1 MKAFIGRKNELS
13 QLEELSKSGRST
25 MVVIKGR
32 RRVGKSRLASEFA
45 KGKTFLSFSGLAPV
59 SGITAQGQRD
69 IFALQFVAQFRTIP
83 MTFTDWFDALLHLSE
98 RLTDDPTVV
107 LLDEISWMGSE
118 DPTFLPKIKLWWD
131 KISEERPNIT
141 VILCGSVS
149 TWIETNIINSTAF
162 FGRISLRLTLKE
174 LSLPECALFLRSRGV
189 HASHYDIFKVLSI
202 TGGIPWYL
210 EQIQPEKTLDESIK
224 RLCFDPTGL
233 LVDEFRLIFHD
244 LFDQRGSIYTK
255 IVRALANG
263 MRDYTQLRE
272 ELGYGQGGTLSPY
285 LHDLIATGYV
295 TEHRSW
301 SIKTKKSGK
310 KSLFRLSDNYVRF
323 YLKVIE
329 PQMEKIRQSAFEN
342 TPLSGISG
350 WSSVVGLQVENL
362 ILNNRS
368 LVLKALGI
376 HPQDVVAD
384 NPYIQTSTK
393 MLEGLQ
399 IDYLIQT
406 QTNTLY
412 LCECKTIRSEIRVD
426 VIKQVKKKIET
437 LTLPRRHAV
446 IPVLIH
452 LGEVSDIIRDAGFF
466 YKIVDVGT
474 FLETPV

>member
-1 MKAFIGRKNELS
+1 MKTFIGRKNELS
-13 QLEELSKSGRST
+13 QLEKLSRSGRST

-32 RRVGKSRLASEFA
+32 RRIGKSRLAAEFA
-45 KGKTFLSFSGLAPV
+45 KGKTFLSFAGLAPV

-83 MTFTDWFDALLHLSE
+83 MTFTDWFDALLHVSE
-98 RLTDDPTVV
+98 RLTDEPTVL

-118 DPTFLPKIKLWWD
+118 DSTFLPKIKLWWD
-131 KISEERPNIT
+131 KISEERSNLT
-141 VILCGSVS
+141 LILCGSVS

-162 FGRISLRLTLKE
+162 FGRISLQLTLKE
-174 LSLPECALFLRSRGV
+174 LSLPECSLFLRSRGV
-189 HASHYDIFKVLSI
+189 AASNYDIFKTLSI
-202 TGGIPWYL
+202 TGGVPWYL

-224 RLCFDPTGL
+224 SLCFEPTGL

-255 IVRALANG
+255 IVRALASG
-263 MRDYTQLRE
+263 MRDYSQLRE
-272 ELGYGQGGTLSPY
+272 ELSYGHGGTLSPY
-285 LHDLIATGYV
+285 LNALITSGYV

-301 SIKTKKSGK
+301 SIKTKKAGK

-329 PQMEKIRQSAFEN
+329 PQLEKIQQNAFEN

-350 WSSVVGLQVENL
+350 WSSLVGLQVENL

-368 LVLKALGI
+368 LVLRALGI
-376 HPQDVVAD
+376 HPQDVVVD
-384 NPYIQTSTK
+384 NPYIQRPTTTT
-393 MLEGLQ
+393 EGLQ

-412 LCECKTIRSEIRVD
+412 LCECKTTRSEIRMD
-426 VIKQVKKKIET
+426 VIKQIKKKIET
-437 LTLPRRHAV
+437 LILPRRHAV

-452 LGEVSDIIRDAGFF
+452 LGDVSDNVRDAGFF
-466 YKIVDVGT
+466 YRIVDVGT
-474 FLETPV
+474 FLEMTT